1 MFWLVFKVILAF
13 LELLT
18 LLKCKL
24 KTIKVS
30 IYDMKEKK
38 KVTEDHLFRISEIE
52 KGCVNSVFKLEKYRD
67 EYIILFRL
75 EKTLQGDRFD
85 PIEAYQVSAF

>member
-1 MFWLVFKVILAF
+1 MVICS
-13 LELLT
+13 ENH
-18 LLKCKL
+18 K
-24 KTIKVS
+24 KVS

-85 PIEAYQVSAF
+85 PIEAYQVSSVRNSEESISVSTYS

>member
-1 MFWLVFKVILAF
+1 
-13 LELLT
+13 
-18 LLKCKL
+18 
-24 KTIKVS
+24 
-30 IYDMKEKK
+30 MKEKK
-38 KVTEDHLFRISEIE
+38 KVTEDHCFRISEIE

-85 PIEAYQVSAF
+85 PIEAYQVSALSFRARNTCHMLQHE

>member
-18 LLKCKL
+18 LLKSKL

>member
-1 MFWLVFKVILAF
+1 
-13 LELLT
+13 
-18 LLKCKL
+18 
-24 KTIKVS
+24 
-30 IYDMKEKK
+30 MKEKK

-85 PIEAYQVSAF
+85 PIEAYQVRLSEIISVPDSGIQSCTSTSG

>member
-1 MFWLVFKVILAF
+1 
-13 LELLT
+13 
-18 LLKCKL
+18 
-24 KTIKVS
+24 
-30 IYDMKEKK
+30 MKEKK

-85 PIEAYQVSAF
+85 PIEAYQVSSSPLSPILDICLGWNTRKEHDND